1 MMMQIKNNAS
11 TLGVLKKQIVDLVS
25 HFRAFLV
32 SGPDR
37 CLQNRQCESL
47 QDLVNTAN
55 IEKVELNR
63 RNDAVKEAAKKVVAL
78 SKKK

>member
-25 HFRAFLV
+25 RFRTFLLPD
-32 SGPDR
+32 PDR
-37 CLQNRQCESL
+37 CLQSRQCESL

-55 IEKVELNR
+55 IENVELNR
-63 RNDAVKEAAKKVVAL
+63 RNDAVKEAAKKAVAL